1 MYSKFLFTA
10 AVAALML
17 ACTAQQPSEGIRR
30 AAPQSVGMDARHLSL
45 IDSAVNASL
54 SRGDAPGAV
63 VGIVHKGALVYE
75 KAFGYKSV
83 VPEKDTLTLETLF
96 DLASLSKCVGT
107 TLSIMQLVERGQLRL
122 MDPVNRYI
130 PGFKPWTDPVSG
142 ETVEITV
149 QHLLTHASGLDAYID
164 VPAYVAEF
172 GEGTPDRL
180 MDYIAGRVGR
190 NFRPGTDV
198 LYSCLNFVTLQ
209 NILQRITGER
219 LCDYAQS
226 HVFDVLGL
234 RHTTYFPLD
243 GPPVKP
249 ELAALCAPTE
259 VQADGMPLQAQVHD
273 PIARIIN
280 LGNSGNAG
288 VFSNVEDLALV
299 AAALLEGGSYNGR
312 RILAPQTVRK
322 MFEVPAVND
331 PCMARALGWDTY
343 YTGPYTSG
351 DIFETENLRGHTGY
365 TGTSMILDPDT
376 QTAVIVLTH
385 RVHPHDEGS
394 VARLRAVVAS
404 IAAAA
409 IR

>member
-1 MYSKFLFTA
+1 MA
-10 AVAALML
+10 L
-17 ACTAQQPSEGIRR
+17 ACTSHPQEGIRH
-30 AAPQSVGMDARHLSL
+30 ASPESVGMDSHHLAL
-45 IDSAVNASL
+45 IDSAVNASI
-54 SRGDAPGAV
+54 GQGEVPGAV
-63 VGIVHKGALVYE
+63 IGIVHKGVLVYE
-75 KAFGYKSV
+75 KAFGCKSV
-83 VPEKDTLTLETLF
+83 VPEKEPMDVETLF

-107 TLSIMQLVERGQLRL
+107 TLSFMQLVERGQVRL
-122 MDPVNRYI
+122 MDPVSRYI
-130 PGFKPWTDPVSG
+130 PAFLPWVDPESG
-142 ETVEITV
+142 EEVEITV
-149 QHLLTHASGLDAYID
+149 QHLLTHSSGLDAYIN
-164 VPAYVAEF
+164 VASYVAEF

-180 MDYIAGRVGR
+180 TEYIAGRVGR

-209 NILQRITGER
+209 QILQRVTGER
-219 LCDYAQS
+219 LCDYAQT

-234 RHTTYFPLD
+234 QHTTYFPLD
-243 GPPVKP
+243 GPAVKP

-259 VQADGMPLQAQVHD
+259 VQADGLPLQAAVHD
-273 PIARIIN
+273 PIARVIN
-280 LGNSGNAG
+280 QGNSGNAG
-288 VFSNVEDLALV
+288 VFSNAEDLAV
-299 AAALLEGGSYNGR
+299 MAAALLNGGSWNGR

-322 MFEVPAVND
+322 MFEVPSIND
-331 PCMARALGWDTY
+331 PGVARALGWDTY

-376 QTAVIVLTH
+376 STAVIVLTH
-385 RVHPHDEGS
+385 RVHPRDEGS